1 MIVGFRPG
9 AGFLHRA
16 HPFTPLAITVSV
28 ALLAFVLPGTGGPL
42 LLLLAVSLLA
52 VAAGVGGVLAPAL
65 VLAIPFWLFLII
77 LHGLLDATP
86 DRAVLIGAR
95 ITAMLVT
102 FTTAVA
108 VVHPARLVDALLE
121 RGLPFSVAYLFAATL
136 QAVPRLRER
145 AREILDAQRCRG
157 LRVRGSLLN
166 RATAVVPLAVPLVL
180 GALTEV
186 DERAMALEARGVGA
200 ATSRTPLAPP
210 ADHPVE
216 RWVRWALLALPAVVL
231 VVRFVG

>member
-216 RWVRWALLALPAVVL
+216 RWVRRALLALPAVVL